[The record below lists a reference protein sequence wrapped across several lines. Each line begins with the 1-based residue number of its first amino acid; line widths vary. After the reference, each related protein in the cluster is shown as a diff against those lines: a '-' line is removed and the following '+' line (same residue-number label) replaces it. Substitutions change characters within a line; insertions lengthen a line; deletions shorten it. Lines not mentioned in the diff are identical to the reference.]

1 VLEILFD
8 HTEDVAMDWNATDS
22 NGQTGFMKA
31 CEKGLHLNVECL
43 ILNSKK
49 TKIDLNA
56 TDDNWM
62 TGYMLA
68 CKNRNALT
76 VETILQHSVEYDI
89 DLNASD
95 KQGRNGFD
103 LWNISPKKLPFPGT
117 DEYVKKRHLFFKKI
131 WPPNFN
137 EVQ

>member
-1 VLEILFD
+1 
-8 HTEDVAMDWNATDS
+8 MDYNATDS
-22 NGQTGFMKA
+22 KGRTGFIQA
-31 CEKGLHLNVECL
+31 CEEGL
-43 ILNSKK
+43 ILNVQCLIVNSKK
-49 TKIDLNA
+49 VGIDLNA

-117 DEYVKKRHLFFKKI
+117 DEYVKKRHLFLKKI

-137 EVQ
+137 EVVK

>member
-1 VLEILFD
+1 
-8 HTEDVAMDWNATDS
+8 MDYNATDS
-22 NGQTGFMKA
+22 KGQTGFMKA

-49 TKIDLNA
+49 IKLDMNA

-68 CKNRNALT
+68 CKNRNALV
-76 VETILQHSVEYDI
+76 VETMLQHSAEYDI
-89 DLNASD
+89 DLNATD

-103 LWNISPKKLPFPGT
+103 LWNSLRKKLPFPGT
-117 DEYVKKRHLFFKKI
+117 EKYVEKKHLFFKKN

-137 EVQ
+137 EE